1 MTAGSA
7 ARRRLAELGM
17 RWPPAP
23 PTHEYLPAVR
33 AGELVFVSGH
43 APYADGA
50 HQYRGRVGETLDL
63 PAAREAARLAVL
75 GCLVSLEQVLGTLD
89 AVERIVKVNGYV
101 HCVAGFEPL
110 PRVTDGASELLID
123 LFGQRGRH
131 ARTTVGVASLPSG
144 VAVELEL
151 VALVRHLH

>member
-1 MTAGSA
+1 VLAAGTTCPRVPPGRS
-7 ARRRLAELGM
+7 RRRADLRIRARFL
-17 RWPPAP
+17 RRRRAP
-23 PTHEYLPAVR
+23 VP
-33 AGELVFVSGH
+33 G
-43 APYADGA
+43 
-50 HQYRGRVGETLDL
+50 QGRRDLDL

-75 GCLVSLEQVLGTLD
+75 GCLVSLEQVLGTLN

-101 HCVAGFEPL
+101 HCVPGYEPL
-110 PRVTDGASELLID
+110 PLVTDGASELLKD

-151 VALVRHLH
+151 AALVRHLP